1 MRHAQEA
8 NAAAK
13 ARVSTL
19 RLGAQTPS
27 EVLRQFDTLEK
38 AIVEATQAR
47 GRARALVNQDLQDT
61 AAGRKRKRKR
71 RAERTA
77 GNGNGGDG
85 DLPDALPLAVAVPI
99 VRDGDADGDG
109 KGSSA
114 GTTRAKRQ
122 RH

>member
-1 MRHAQEA
+1 MSARFVRCFHRGVRIGESCGEQTQNVLVAAKEQVTGEMRHAQEA

-47 GRARALVNQDLQDT
+47 GRARA
-61 AAGRKRKRKR
+61 
-71 RAERTA
+71 
-77 GNGNGGDG
+77 
-85 DLPDALPLAVAVPI
+85 PL
-99 VRDGDADGDG
+99 
-109 KGSSA
+109 
-114 GTTRAKRQ
+114 
-122 RH
+122 